1 MSTELDYVKFLK
13 DKYKI
18 DLISKKRIILG
29 ALFQAKL
36 IENAKAKSVDPMIVS
51 FRKLKAIADVDE

>member
-13 DKYKI
+13 EKYQI
-18 DLISKKRIILG
+18 DLIQKKRIILG

-36 IENAKAKSVDPMIVS
+36 IENAKEKGVDPMIVS